1 MLAAEGKLQSA
12 ALPGEH
18 LESETRLWALSQHLP
33 ITLRQFK
40 KKNKNSWKQRL
51 FLPLLKFL
59 ETKVALEILK
69 GPPDKDNDNRI
80 KMQKPELFLVFDTMQ
95 SSSKKLLEFPQSSYL
110 QCQTLT

>member
-40 KKNKNSWKQRL
+40 KQEFMEAKTL

-69 GPPDKDNDNRI
+69 GPPDKDNDNQI

-110 QCQTLT
+110 Q